1 MIDVPAKFSRYQ
13 LFSDAAY
20 VVDYTNHPTG
30 EHTAL
35 ELLPEAPTVMVEHDG
50 KQELMPYFALLKHHA
65 SRECTFY
72 GVNFEENRSIFQ
84 GHKQCECLFTP
95 VTGHK
100 PWVLLLE
107 MKYCKPG
114 NEPQNADE
122 AFRQLEATLQ
132 YLESTERV
140 NRREQKIYLNI
151 SMPWSDDEPF
161 TSFRDTLNDIAEAL
175 VRDKVMILGYNK
187 LLIHTESCIKAAR
200 VEV

>member
-13 LFSDAAY
+13 VFEDEAY

-30 EHTAL
+30 EHMAL
-35 ELLPEAPTVMVEHDG
+35 ELLSEAPSVMVMHDD
-50 KQELMPYFALLKHHA
+50 KSVPMPYFALTKHQA
-65 SRECTFY
+65 SHGSRFY
-72 GVNFEENRSIFQ
+72 GINFEENSSIFQ
-84 GHKQCECLFTP
+84 GHKQCECMFTP

-122 AFRQLEATLQ
+122 AFRQLVATLQ

-175 VRDKVMILGYNK
+175 VKDKVMLFGYNR
-187 LLIHTESCIKAAR
+187 LLIHTESVIKAAR